1 MSEYYSSFIKWS
13 PDSRKLVTCLVRP
26 AERRVIHFIES
37 SPSDQ
42 LQPKHYSFEYPKPG
56 DALPQFFPQL
66 FEVESRRHLK
76 VDKSTLVDQFAVEN
90 IFWSADS
97 RYFSFEY
104 KRRGNQLYQVLK
116 VDAGT
121 GELSV
126 IINETSTTFIDYSY
140 KKYRYDIEATNEIIW
155 ASERDGWNHLY
166 LYDSKMAL

>member
-1 MSEYYSSFIKWS
+1 M
-13 PDSRKLVTCLVRP
+13 
-26 AERRVIHFIES
+26 
-37 SPSDQ
+37 
-42 LQPKHYSFEYPKPG
+42 
-56 DALPQFFPQL
+56 
-66 FEVESRRHLK
+66 
-76 VDKSTLVDQFAVEN
+76 EN

-166 LYDSKMAL
+166 LYDSENGTVKNQITHGEWVVRGVTFLMQKKGNNI